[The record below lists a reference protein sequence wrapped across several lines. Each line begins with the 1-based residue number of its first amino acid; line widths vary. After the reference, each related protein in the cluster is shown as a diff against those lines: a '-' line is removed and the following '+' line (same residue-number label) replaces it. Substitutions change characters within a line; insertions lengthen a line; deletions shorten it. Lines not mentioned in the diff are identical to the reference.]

1 MEYKLKNLLNKIA
14 TLCKKDVKTLFV
26 DVFQFSATNICM
38 LAKIQELLANIFK
51 NSKTIFDSM
60 KPLRR
65 NSRLSTLSSI
75 STQIE
80 AKESSKE
87 DDMFSVRLE
96 KFDNDIDYTLES
108 STEEEKNEH
117 RKPIAVKRTPVS
129 KMIL

>member
-1 MEYKLKNLLNKIA
+1 VQERR
-14 TLCKKDVKTLFV
+14 KDIVCRC
-26 DVFQFSATNICM
+26 FQFSAINICM

-60 KPLRR
+60 KPLQR

-87 DDMFSVRLE
+87 DDIFSVRLE

-108 STEEEKNEH
+108 STQEGKNEH
-117 RKPIAVKRTPVS
+117 RKPIAVKRIPVS